1 MAESP
6 TIHSGHLLR
15 YKITS
20 NGEPLAETIQ
30 IASISVTQAVNRI
43 ASAEIV
49 VLDGNMP
56 DQTFPVSDGDSFKP
70 GAEIAIEAG
79 YDDYSDLVFKGIVI
93 RHGLKI
99 TGDNDSKLVV
109 ECRDKA
115 IMMTIGRKNA
125 NFVDMSDGDI
135 FSKIIGAYS
144 ALEST
149 VESTKTTYKELV
161 QHYCTDWDFLLS
173 RAEVNGMIVLTDQN
187 KVTVQAPKVSSDAKL
202 RVLYGEDLMEFH
214 AAVDSHTQL
223 TSVKSVT
230 WDPAQQAVVEKTAD
244 PKALNEQ
251 GDLDS
256 ATLATVASP
265 DSFRLQT
272 PSPMEQTAL
281 TAWAEG
287 QQTKAGLSRIRG
299 RMKFQGSAKAKAG
312 ELIEL
317 QGVGAR
323 FSGAA
328 FVSSVNHELKSGNWI
343 TEVEFGM
350 SSNWF
355 ADRRDLAAPPASG
368 LLPGIEGLHLGVVKK
383 LDADPAGERKVQV
396 SIPLL
401 GAEADGVWARLSN
414 FYASNGFGD
423 FFIPE
428 IGDEVVLAYLNGDPS
443 YPVIL
448 GSVYSSSRPPP
459 YDLTAENNTK
469 AIVTRSKLRL
479 IFDDDKKSV
488 TIITP
493 AENKVVISDDSK
505 SILLQD
511 QNGNKAQLDPSG
523 ILLDS
528 PKDITINASGKIT
541 MTAVGDISA
550 TAQADVKVAG
560 LNVSNTANVGFTA
573 KGNATAELSAS
584 GTTTVK
590 GAMVMIN

>member
-1 MAESP
+1 MPESP
-6 TIHSGHLLR
+6 TIRSGHLLR

-20 NGEPLAETIQ
+20 NGEPLKETIQ
-30 IASISVTQAVNRI
+30 VSSITVTLAINKI

-56 DQTFPVSDGDSFKP
+56 DQTFPISDGDSFKP

-79 YDDYSDLVFKGIVI
+79 YDDQSELVFKGIVV

-99 TGDNDSKLVV
+99 TGDNDSRLVV

-115 IMMTIGRKNA
+115 VMMTIGRRNA
-125 NFVDMSDGDI
+125 NYVDMTDGDI
-135 FSKIIGAYS
+135 LDKIISAYNGVDS
-144 ALEST
+144 EVDST
-149 VESTKTTYKELV
+149 TTTNKELV
-161 QHYCTDWDFLLS
+161 QHYCTDWDFVLS
-173 RAEVNGMIVLTDQN
+173 RAEANGMIVLTDQN
-187 KVTVQAPKVSSDAKL
+187 KVTVQAPKVSGSAQLK
-202 RVLYGEDLMEFH
+202 VLYGEDLMEFH
-214 AAVDSHTQL
+214 AAIDSRTQL
-223 TSVKSVT
+223 ASVKSVT
-230 WDPAQQAVVEKTAD
+230 WDPASQAIVEKTAE
-244 PKALNEQ
+244 PKTLNDQ

-256 ATLATVASP
+256 ATLAEVASP

-272 PSPMEQTAL
+272 PAPMEQTAL

-287 QQTKAGLSRIRG
+287 QQVKAGLSRIRG
-299 RMKFQGSAKAKAG
+299 RMKFQGSSKVKPG
-312 ELIEL
+312 EVIEL
-317 QGVGAR
+317 DGVGTR
-323 FSGAA
+323 FSGTA
-328 FVSSVNHELKSGNWI
+328 FVSAVCHELVDGNWI
-343 TEVEFGM
+343 TEVEFGLP
-350 SSNWF
+350 SPWF

-383 LDADPAGERKVQV
+383 LDADPNGERKIQV

-401 GAEADGVWARLSN
+401 QAETDGVWARLSN
-414 FYASNGFGD
+414 FYASSGFGD

-448 GSVYSSSRPPP
+448 GSLYSSSRPPP

-493 AENKVVISDDSK
+493 AENKVVISDDTK

-550 TAQADVKVAG
+550 TAQSDVKVTG
-560 LNVSNTANVGFTA
+560 LNITNTANVGFTA

-584 GTTTVK
+584 GQTTVK
-590 GAMVMIN
+590 GALVMIN